1 MFVLFSVIFNE
12 FLNLNYVKKWSLEKT
27 KNKENISSKSI
38 DQQKHSQ
45 KLSSTHASDSGANKN
60 LNDKQ
65 KIIPLR
71 SSSTQKATKTET
83 IIKPPDKAVENIEQ
97 SNKKVEHCAKEC
109 QAPEVKPPE
118 LQVSKVEPVMTEG
131 LKWNVS
137 KHTDVITTS
146 SVYAPTKQV
155 DKFENCSG
163 VLDLSNRNQNL
174 YENTISLLSKEN
186 TYENAL
192 ALLNEYNSQTNGENQ
207 EAKDES
213 TLFAKTMDKSST
225 NVEPVSTDMPKKVD
239 TDDIKKPLQNS
250 MEECSHEIITNDE
263 QMITSKA
270 DPVTSTTESSLLS
283 SHSGVNRS
291 RILNLPPAP
300 PTPPELYEG
309 VKLNSDVCQLLE
321 DVQKKTAA
329 MKVAFH
335 QGDDDEEDGLD
346 LGLGEL
352 KSEVLESIEEAL
364 MKEVKN
370 VADIDFSDLTDLP
383 PIPSPPKFPPFME
396 ASGVSSPTSFP
407 SPPTPAYNQ
416 NHVHFDDNKETL
428 LTADIP
434 SNNIN
439 ILETL
444 PTKLGDETSVTSEMS
459 AISSESESSVINSNT
474 LNSESSTGVV
484 RDTRCD
490 LLAAIRE
497 GLWIHLDVIK

>member
-1 MFVLFSVIFNE
+1 M
-12 FLNLNYVKKWSLEKT
+12 
-27 KNKENISSKSI
+27 SSI
-38 DQQKHSQ
+38 
-45 KLSSTHASDSGANKN
+45 THASDSDSNKN
-60 LNDKQ
+60 LNGKQ

-71 SSSTQKATKTET
+71 SSSTQKVTKTET
-83 IIKPPDKAVENIEQ
+83 IIKPPEKAVENIEQ
-97 SNKKVEHCAKEC
+97 PNKKVELCAKEC
-109 QAPEVKPPE
+109 QAPEVKLPE
-118 LQVSKVEPVMTEG
+118 LQVSKVEPIATEA
-131 LKWNVS
+131 LKQNVS
-137 KHTDVITTS
+137 KPTDVITTS
-146 SVYAPTKQV
+146 SVYAPPKQV

-174 YENTISLLSKEN
+174 YENTISLLTKEN

-192 ALLNEYNSQTNGENQ
+192 ALLNEYNTQTNDESQ

-213 TLFAKTMDKSST
+213 THFAKTMDKSSA
-225 NVEPVSTDMPKKVD
+225 NDEPVSIIMPKKIE
-239 TDDIKKPLQNS
+239 TDDKKSLQKS
-250 MEECSHEIITNDE
+250 MEECTHENITNDE
-263 QMITSKA
+263 QMMTSKA
-270 DPVTSTTESSLLS
+270 DPITSNVESSLLS
-283 SHSGVNRS
+283 SHPGVNRS

-309 VKLNSDVCQLLE
+309 VKLYDSDVCQLLE

-335 QGDDDEEDGLD
+335 LGDDDEEEDGLE
-346 LGLGEL
+346 LGVGEL

-396 ASGVSSPTSFP
+396 TSGVSSPTSFP

-416 NHVHFDDNKETL
+416 NHVHFDDNKEPL

-434 SNNIN
+434 NNNNN
-439 ILETL
+439 ILESL

-474 LNSESSTGVV
+474 LNSESSAGVV

-497 GLWIHLDVIK
+497 GLIIFFICNQYNM